1 MKKHV
6 FDIEVAQ
13 LVGVNAAVLL
23 ENIAHWVE
31 HNQANEENY
40 HDGHYWTFNSM
51 KAFEELFPYIKP
63 RGIRTA
69 LEKLKEE
76 GLIIV
81 GNYNKSPYDRTQ
93 WYTLTEK
100 AEALLCIGK
109 SICQK
114 RQIKTS
120 DVTNENVT
128 NDEPIPDITSVVTS
142 PVTSNVSKPK
152 RERFATASLGEDR
165 YAEIVDYLNA
175 KAGTRYKASTASTRR
190 LIKARLNEGFTLED
204 FKTVI
209 DKKCAE
215 WLTNSKMEQYL
226 RPETLFGTKFEGYLN
241 AKVNVNR
248 QEKGANGVDLR
259 PLEPDEDTSWFP
271 MVSTSNI

>member
-13 LVGVNAAVLL
+13 MVGVNAAVLL

-69 LEKLKEE
+69 LDKLKEE

-93 WYTLTEK
+93 WYSLTEK
-100 AEALLCIGK
+100 AEALLGLDS

-120 DVTNENVT
+120 DVTNESVT

-142 PVTSNVSKPK
+142 PVTSDVSKPK
-152 RERFATASLGEDR
+152 RKRFVPPSIDDVKTYCNERHNS
-165 YAEIVDYLNA
+165 VDAQKFLDYYSMTGWKTKGGA
-175 KAGTRYKASTASTRR
+175 VIKDWKACVRTWERNTRNETPKYQTQAQVWGKTPEQ
-190 LIKARLNEGFTLED
+190 IKAED
-204 FKTVI
+204 DAMKEI
-209 DKKCAE
+209 
-215 WLTNSKMEQYL
+215 
-226 RPETLFGTKFEGYLN
+226 FGE
-241 AKVNVNR
+241 
-248 QEKGANGVDLR
+248 
-259 PLEPDEDTSWFP
+259 
-271 MVSTSNI
+271 